1 MTMKK
6 LFFVSTFSLFAIAT
20 CFAQK
25 SNDEKAISTAVHHF
39 AANADQQDVK
49 KMAAV
54 LDDNFRAVVNRL
66 FGSKEVSIMDKS
78 LYLQLLKDKKIG
90 GSKRDVTILTM
101 NITNNNAAVKAQ
113 LVGKNLLFTT
123 YLLLV
128 KNEEGDWKIVNDMP
142 FIEKV

>member
-1 MTMKK
+1 MKK
-6 LFFVSTFSLFAIAT
+6 LFFVSTFSLFTFVT
-20 CFAQK
+20 CFAQNG
-25 SNDEKAISTAVHHF
+25 NDEKAISVAVHHF

-101 NITNNNAAVKAQ
+101 NVTNNNASVKAQ
-113 LVGKNLLFTT
+113 LTGKDLLFTT

-128 KNEEGDWKIVNDMP
+128 KNEEGEWKIVNDMP